1 LTAQDLQANAQT
13 IRNIRLW
20 DPFPA
25 ITPMTFSQIQSIRGY
40 YQFRDVDL
48 DRYPLGGQLT
58 QTELSV
64 RELNQGALPGG
75 KSWVNEHL
83 QYTHGIGAVL
93 APANA
98 VGVDTRPV
106 FDLGDIPPTPAA
118 DAPADTPTISQP
130 RVYFG
135 EQTTNFSIVG
145 TTQPEFDYP
154 SPQNRA
160 QSITSHYDGKGGVT
174 LSSLFRRVAFALR
187 FNDLNVLIS
196 GAITGKSKILF
207 IRDVPARVHKAAP
220 FLKFDADP
228 YAVIN
233 NGRLL
238 WVQDAYT
245 TTDQYPYAQ
254 DFNQPGRLSDVSGL
268 NTSFNYVRNSVK
280 ATIDA
285 YDGSVT
291 FYVFDPA
298 DPILRAY
305 QKAFPNLFKPAS
317 AMPPGLVNHLRYPE
331 DLFRVQ
337 TTMWGR
343 YHITDPLAFYQA
355 GDAWDVAQDPGVGA
369 TATTS
374 TLQVLTGP
382 TRIAPTAK
390 RQDPFYLLLKLPGE
404 SQQSFMLFQP
414 MVAAVSSTTSQQN
427 MTAFMVAKG
436 QPSDYGQIEVFTMPG
451 NAPVPGPVQ
460 VDSLIQQDVQ
470 VSQAISLLNTNGSE
484 VLLGNV
490 LTIPVNQSF
499 LYVRPLYVSSKGSG
513 SAVPELK
520 RVIVVYGNQVA
531 YQNTLQDALVQLF
544 PGAGKLTQEQTTQA
558 IPSAPSTPSSTPST
572 APTGTI
578 ASLLAQAQ
586 KLFSAANAALAKNP
600 PDFATYEQDIQQAQ
614 QLIAQA
620 AAQASAASSSSP
632 TTTTPPG
639 STTTTP
645 SGTSTT
651 APSQSAMG
659 PWGGGFHLS

>member
-1 LTAQDLQANAQT
+1 
-13 IRNIRLW
+13 
-20 DPFPA
+20 
-25 ITPMTFSQIQSIRGY
+25 M
-40 YQFRDVDL
+40 
-48 DRYPLGGQLT
+48 
-58 QTELSV
+58 
-64 RELNQGALPGG
+64 
-75 KSWVNEHL
+75 
-83 QYTHGIGAVL
+83 
-93 APANA
+93 
-98 VGVDTRPV
+98 
-106 FDLGDIPPTPAA
+106 
-118 DAPADTPTISQP
+118 
-130 RVYFG
+130 
-135 EQTTNFSIVG
+135 
-145 TTQPEFDYP
+145 
-154 SPQNRA
+154 
-160 QSITSHYDGKGGVT
+160 
-174 LSSLFRRVAFALR
+174 
-187 FNDLNVLIS
+187 
-196 GAITGKSKILF
+196 
-207 IRDVPARVHKAAP
+207 
-220 FLKFDADP
+220 
-228 YAVIN
+228 
-233 NGRLL
+233 
-238 WVQDAYT
+238 
-245 TTDQYPYAQ
+245 
-254 DFNQPGRLSDVSGL
+254 
-268 NTSFNYVRNSVK
+268 
-280 ATIDA
+280 
-285 YDGSVT
+285 
-291 FYVFDPA
+291 
-298 DPILRAY
+298 
-305 QKAFPNLFKPAS
+305 
-317 AMPPGLVNHLRYPE
+317 
-331 DLFRVQ
+331 
-337 TTMWGR
+337 
-343 YHITDPLAFYQA
+343 
-355 GDAWDVAQDPGVGA
+355 
-369 TATTS
+369 
-374 TLQVLTGP
+374 
-382 TRIAPTAK
+382 
-390 RQDPFYLLLKLPGE
+390 
-404 SQQSFMLFQP
+404 QP
-414 MVAAVSSTTSQQN
+414 MVAASASTSSQQN

-436 QPSDYGQIEVFTMPG
+436 DVPTDYGQIEVFHMPEG
-451 NAPVPGPVQ
+451 QRVAGPVQ
-460 VDSLIQQDVQ
+460 IDSLIQQDVQ